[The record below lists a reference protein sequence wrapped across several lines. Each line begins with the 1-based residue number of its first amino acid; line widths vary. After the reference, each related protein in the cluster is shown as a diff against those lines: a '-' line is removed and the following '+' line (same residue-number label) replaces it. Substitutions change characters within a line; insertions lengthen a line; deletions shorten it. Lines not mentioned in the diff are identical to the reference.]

1 MAALDLVFPKCFNN
15 LLGHWNQSTGW
26 VICVG
31 KMWLCMKPN
40 IVIAMQSIPVC
51 HQCEYCRYHHESGS
65 EDYGGGSDGG
75 GDHTSA

>member
-1 MAALDLVFPKCFNN
+1 M
-15 LLGHWNQSTGW
+15 
-26 VICVG
+26 ICVG
-31 KMWLCMKPN
+31 KMWLCMKPS

-65 EDYGGGSDGG
+65 EDCGGGSDGG